1 MSRTYLSTELYERL
15 ENLLGS
21 IYSQPV
27 LVAASTTLGHI
38 AALPVLIGD
47 DDVVILDMQV
57 HASVQTTSQLLKA
70 RGVPVTI
77 V

>member
-1 MSRTYLSTELYERL
+1 MSRTYLSTEVYERL

-27 LVAASTTLGHI
+27 LVTASTTLGHI